1 MKAENIYVE
10 LNDSVSEVVEKIIN
24 SSNET
29 VILIVPENARISE
42 SILNFRL
49 IKREA
54 DAANKKIYINSD
66 AEEVSL
72 MAKESGIKIAE
83 LSQISRPS
91 IKNKILIGDIRP
103 PQINKISK
111 SKKMTESVFDGVE
124 MQEGSKN
131 KTKPDEEIN
140 PPKEK
145 KFFTDYFD
153 KETFSEIEIS
163 EKELRKARKKEHKKI
178 HFGKGVWI
186 TLGIILLFFIASYL
200 FINFLAKA
208 EVDIIS
214 KKYEWEEQLPVLA
227 TSNIQE
233 VDYNNFQIPLFYFE
247 SSRTITQKF
256 PATEIKNI
264 EAKAKGTIRIYNAY
278 SSSPQAL
285 VATTRFMAP
294 DGKIFRLVNK
304 VVVPGAKIENGKIA
318 PSYIDAEVVAD
329 RPGESYNIGPTR
341 FTIPGFQGTPRYEK
355 FYGESLKPMT
365 GGYIGQTKVVGQTDI
380 TNAKKKIADIAYV
393 SLNEELQTK
402 LPAGSIVLD
411 DAKQLIVV
419 SATTSPA
426 LGEKAEEFEM
436 TAKVALKVLA
446 FQESDI
452 KHLFTAVAIKDDNS
466 LSEKELFSY
475 HFEYGVPRV
484 DFSDRKL
491 LSFPVLANLVFRDPV
506 DVNQFR
512 DQLVGKST
520 KELEKLFEQYKNIEN
535 INVDIWPKFL
545 EFLPLNSA
553 RIKISLDGQAV

>member
-54 DAANKKIYINSD
+54 DAANKKLYINSD
-66 AEEVSL
+66 AEEVLL

-83 LSQISRPS
+83 LSQISRPN

-103 PQINKISK
+103 PQAHKTNE

-124 MQEGSKN
+124 MHDDPKN
-131 KTKPDEEIN
+131 KTKSEGAASS
-140 PPKEK
+140 KEK

-163 EKELRKARKKEHKKI
+163 EKELKKARKKEHKKI
-178 HFGKGVWI
+178 HFGKGI
-186 TLGIILLFFIASYL
+186 RIALGIILLLFIASYL

-208 EVDIIS
+208 EVNIIS
-214 KKYEWEEQLPVLA
+214 KKYKWEEQLPVLA
-227 TSNIQE
+227 TINIKE

-278 SSSPQAL
+278 SSSPQTL

-294 DGKIFRLVNK
+294 DGKIFRLVNR
-304 VVVPGAKIENGKIA
+304 VVVPGAKIENGKII
-318 PSYIDAEVVAD
+318 PSYIDAAVIAD
-329 RPGESYNIGPTR
+329 QPGESYNIGPTK

-355 FYGESLKPMT
+355 FYGESLKAMT

-380 TNAKKKIADIAYV
+380 VNAKKKIADIAYV

-402 LPAGSIVLD
+402 LPSENIVLN
-411 DAKQLIVV
+411 DAKQLIVI
-419 SATTSPA
+419 SATTSPS

-436 TAKVALKVLA
+436 TAKVVLKVLA
-446 FQESDI
+446 FKESDI
-452 KHLFTAVAIKDDNS
+452 KQLFTAVAIKDDAF

-484 DFSDRKL
+484 DFNDRKL
-491 LSFPVLANLVFRDPV
+491 LSFPVSAHIVFRDPV

-512 DQLVGKST
+512 DQLAGKSIT
-520 KELEKLFEQYKNIEN
+520 EVAKLFEQYKNIEN

-545 EFLPLNSA
+545 EFLPLNST
-553 RIKISLDGQAV
+553 RIKINLDEQAI

>member
-10 LNDSVSEVVEKIIN
+10 LNDSVSDVVEKIIN
-24 SSNET
+24 SSNEA

>member
-1 MKAENIYVE
+1 
-10 LNDSVSEVVEKIIN
+10 
-24 SSNET
+24 
-29 VILIVPENARISE
+29 
-42 SILNFRL
+42 
-49 IKREA
+49 
-54 DAANKKIYINSD
+54 
-66 AEEVSL
+66 
-72 MAKESGIKIAE
+72 
-83 LSQISRPS
+83 
-91 IKNKILIGDIRP
+91 
-103 PQINKISK
+103 
-111 SKKMTESVFDGVE
+111 
-124 MQEGSKN
+124 
-131 KTKPDEEIN
+131 
-140 PPKEK
+140 
-145 KFFTDYFD
+145 
-153 KETFSEIEIS
+153 
-163 EKELRKARKKEHKKI
+163 
-178 HFGKGVWI
+178 
-186 TLGIILLFFIASYL
+186 LGIILLFFIASYL

>member
-10 LNDSVSEVVEKIIN
+10 LNDSVSDVVEKIIN

-66 AEEVSL
+66 AEEVLL

-103 PQINKISK
+103 PQTNKISK

-124 MQEGSKN
+124 MQEESKN

-304 VVVPGAKIENGKIA
+304 VVVPGAKIENGKIV
-318 PSYIDAEVVAD
+318 PSYIDAEVIAD
-329 RPGESYNIGPTR
+329 QPGESYNIGPTR

-355 FYGESLKPMT
+355 FYGESLKPMI

-380 TNAKKKIADIAYV
+380 ANAKKKIADIAYV

-419 SATTSPA
+419 SATTSPS

-436 TAKVALKVLA
+436 TAKVVLKVLA
-446 FQESDI
+446 FQESDV
-452 KHLFTAVAIKDDNS
+452 KHLFTAVAIKDDTS

-475 HFEYGVPRV
+475 RFEYGVPRV

-535 INVDIWPKFL
+535 INIDIWPKFL

-553 RIKISLDGQAV
+553 RIKISLDGQAI